1 MTDPEKIC
9 SDCGAAITTDA
20 AEGLCAACLLQQAA
34 WESTPGPT
42 DFVEIEAVQ
51 KAFPQLEILE
61 RIGRGGMG
69 TVFKA
74 RQPKLD
80 RFVALK
86 ILSSELAAKPTFAE
100 RFAREGKLL
109 ARLNHPNIVAVY
121 DFGESGGF
129 YFLLMEYVDGV
140 NLRQAMR
147 EEKFTP
153 EQAIGIVPKI
163 CDALQYAHDEGVLH
177 RDIKPENIL
186 LDTKGR
192 VKIADF
198 GIGRFNTHKEPGV
211 ERTRATPGHGDGNLT
226 QTGQILGTPSYMA
239 PEQLDD
245 PNTVDHRADIYSL
258 GVVFY
263 ELLTGELPRGRFPLP
278 SEITPVG
285 ADVDR
290 IVLKA
295 LQKERDKRQ
304 QSAEELKT
312 ETQNAASRIHSGER
326 ENEPPEK
333 PNWELAAGKLK
344 ERQSITNR
352 IILLSAVLIA
362 TWIGLLSTAS
372 ACGWFPSEPY
382 PLVIEI
388 GLIVAIIGHVV
399 LIRRHWLKL
408 KNLDANFMQSD
419 HHKNPEPPSMNP
431 TIPPPPKRPR
441 RGCFGCLGLLTI
453 GALVGMLVFV
463 VSLALFPSINVD
475 PNGVRIAGIHG
486 DFLNISPDGIRI
498 NPSPRTGTNMIALP
512 LIFVVFLALV
522 VGVVALVFVLVKQA
536 GASNE
541 LRTPAMPTKFCT
553 HCGAE
558 QVEGAYACPKCG
570 FATRQKRNYCFN
582 CGVQTD
588 PEQILC
594 VKCGASLAQSPLA
607 AVPGLGG
614 RKDKLVTGLF
624 ALLLG
629 WIGVHKFYLESWG
642 WGIVYVLLSWTGIPF
657 IAGVIEGILFLT
669 MDEQTF
675 DQRYNQTQPAP
686 FRW

>member
-1 MTDPEKIC
+1 MSDNEKVC
-9 SDCGAAITTDA
+9 SVCGAEITTAA
-20 AEGLCAACLLQQAA
+20 AEGLCAVCLLQQAA
-34 WESTPGPT
+34 FETEAGST
-42 DFVEIEAVQ
+42 DSVDIEAVQ
-51 KAFPQLEILE
+51 KAFPQLIILE
-61 RIGRGGMG
+61 KIGRGGMG

-86 ILSSELAAKPTFAE
+86 ILSSELAAKPTFAD

-153 EQAIGIVPKI
+153 KQAINIVPKI

-198 GIGRFNTHKEPGV
+198 GIGKLKQQNKEPGV
-211 ERTRATPGHGDGNLT
+211 ERTRATPGLPGESSRDCDEYGSIPGSLT
-226 QTGQILGTPSYMA
+226 QAGQILGTPSYMA

-245 PNTVDHRADIYSL
+245 PNRVDHRADIYSL

-278 SEITPVG
+278 SEKTPVG

-312 ETQNAASRIHSGER
+312 EVETATHISS
-326 ENEPPEK
+326 PPRNDV
-333 PNWELAAGKLK
+333 P
-344 ERQSITNR
+344 
-352 IILLSAVLIA
+352 
-362 TWIGLLSTAS
+362 
-372 ACGWFPSEPY
+372 F
-382 PLVIEI
+382 VIR
-388 GLIVAIIGHVV
+388 A
-399 LIRRHWLKL
+399 
-408 KNLDANFMQSD
+408 
-419 HHKNPEPPSMNP
+419 
-431 TIPPPPKRPR
+431 IPPPSKPPR
-441 RGCFGCLGLLTI
+441 RGCFGCLGLLVI
-453 GALVGMLVFV
+453 GALAGMLVFLT
-463 VSLALFPSINVD
+463 SLAVLPMMSET
-475 PNGVRIAGIHG
+475 VRIGPEGMHITGSEGRSLSIGPGGIDVVG
-486 DFLNISPDGIRI
+486 RGFLGSTKLRNANIGV
-498 NPSPRTGTNMIALP
+498 GMIALP
-512 LIFVVFLALV
+512 LIFVVFLAFI
-522 VGVVALVFVLVKQA
+522 VGVVALVFILVKQA

-541 LRTPAMPTKFCT
+541 LRTPAMSTKFCT

-558 QVEGAYACPKCG
+558 QVKGAYACPKCG
-570 FATRQKRNYCFN
+570 FATQQKRNYCFN
-582 CGVQTD
+582 CGVKTD

-607 AVPGLGG
+607 VVPSLGG
-614 RKDKLVTGLF
+614 RKEKPVAGLF

-642 WGIVYVLLSWTGIPF
+642 WGVVYVLLSWTGITF
-657 IAGVIEGILFLT
+657 IAGIIEGILFFL